1 MHITKIIFK
10 SSHSVLSV
18 SLPVFSDSLH
28 GNLIF
33 HTMEKPEIMKL
44 DYSVINH
51 SNLFFSF
58 EGKRMASLLY
68 SPECTQT
75 NQKHWEML
83 L

>member
-1 MHITKIIFK
+1 
-10 SSHSVLSV
+10 
-18 SLPVFSDSLH
+18 
-28 GNLIF
+28 
-33 HTMEKPEIMKL
+33 MEKPEIMKL